1 MSINRPAL
9 NCGLAALA
17 LVFLSLILLPGRAG
31 SQPAAPVT
39 VFAAAS
45 LTDSL
50 KAAAAAYKARTG
62 IDVTL
67 SFGASSTLARQ
78 IEQGARADLFLSAD
92 SDWMD
97 YLQKK
102 SLIANASRKNLLGNS
117 LVLVAGPGA
126 KPPPRIAPH
135 FDLAGALGDRRLAL
149 ADPASVP
156 AGKYAKE
163 ALTALG
169 VWDQVAS
176 KVVQAENVRVALE
189 YVVRGEA
196 PYGIVYATDAKVAPQ
211 VRLAGI
217 FPESSHASI
226 VYPAALTKTPSP
238 GAKAFLDF
246 LGSAQARAIFE
257 KAGFSVR

>member
-1 MSINRPAL
+1 LSISRRAL
-9 NCGLAALA
+9 NGSLAALI
-17 LVFLSLILLPGRAG
+17 LVFSAGHAG
-31 SQPAAPVT
+31 SQPAGPVT

-50 KAAAAAYKARTG
+50 KAVAAAYKAKTG
-62 IDVTL
+62 LDVTL

-92 SDWMD
+92 SDWMK

-102 SLIANASRKNLLGNS
+102 SLIANASRKDLLGNR

-126 KPPPRIAPH
+126 KSAPKIAPH

-169 VWDQVAS
+169 VWDRIAA
-176 KVVQAENVRVALE
+176 KVVPAENVRVALE
-189 YVVRGEA
+189 YVARGEA
-196 PYGIVYATDAKVAPQ
+196 PYGIVYETDAKAAPQ
-211 VRLAGI
+211 VRTVGT
-217 FPESSHASI
+217 FPDRTHAPI
-226 VYPAALTKTPSP
+226 VYPAALTRTASP
-238 GAKAFLDF
+238 GAKAFMDF
-246 LGSAQARAIFE
+246 LSSGEAHAIFE
-257 KAGFSVR
+257 KAGFSAL

>member
-1 MSINRPAL
+1 MSISRRAL
-9 NCGLAALA
+9 SYGLAALV
-17 LVFLSLILLPGRAG
+17 LVVLPGGAS

-50 KAAAAAYKARTG
+50 KAATAAYKARTG
-62 IDVTL
+62 IEVTL

-78 IEQGARADLFLSAD
+78 IEQGAGADLFFSAD
-92 SDWMD
+92 TDWMD

-102 SLIANASRKNLLGNS
+102 SLIAAASRKNLLGNR

-126 KPPPRIAPH
+126 KPPPKIAPK
-135 FDLAGALGDRRLAL
+135 FNLAGALGDRRLAL

-169 VWDQVAS
+169 VWDQVAP

-189 YVVRGEA
+189 YVIRGEA
-196 PYGIVYATDAKVAPQ
+196 PYGIVYATDAKVAPT
-211 VRLAGI
+211 VRITGV
-217 FPESSHASI
+217 FPENSHAPI
-226 VYPAALTKTPSP
+226 VYPAALIKTATP

-246 LGSAQARAIFE
+246 LGSAQARTIFE
-257 KAGFSVR
+257 NAGFIPL